1 MGSKVSGSLCL
12 LSRNHFSYS
21 NKLLN
26 ASRLE
31 NVVLLPIQIYF
42 LISCTVK
49 GSGMQAMAARWAAT
63 GLLRLSIRRERKRI
77 TKLHGWEMM
86 HLREKWQLLASS
98 SVSLMFW
105 RSSLRTSETRITQIV
120 SSFWTTCTL
129 WKLLV
134 HYVLFCDVCLFSGF
148 FFKMLC
154 QCYLDKN
161 ASLCGLFMKIPSVE
175 HEELYTER
183 QKFWSTIM
191 MNKYSCLSESII
203 QMAKALINFPALAS
217 AIPLL

>member
-1 MGSKVSGSLCL
+1 
-12 LSRNHFSYS
+12 
-21 NKLLN
+21 
-26 ASRLE
+26 
-31 NVVLLPIQIYF
+31 
-42 LISCTVK
+42 
-49 GSGMQAMAARWAAT
+49 
-63 GLLRLSIRRERKRI
+63 
-77 TKLHGWEMM
+77 
-86 HLREKWQLLASS
+86 
-98 SVSLMFW
+98 
-105 RSSLRTSETRITQIV
+105 
-120 SSFWTTCTL
+120 
-129 WKLLV
+129 
-134 HYVLFCDVCLFSGF
+134 
-148 FFKMLC
+148 MLC